1 MERSTDDMDWGVP
14 ILVVHDPWIMMM
26 VVVVVV
32 VVAHYVLCLS
42 QTGNANVQRTY
53 QSQPRSTE
61 T

>member
-1 MERSTDDMDWGVP
+1 MERSTDDMDRGVP

-26 VVVVVV
+26 VVVV